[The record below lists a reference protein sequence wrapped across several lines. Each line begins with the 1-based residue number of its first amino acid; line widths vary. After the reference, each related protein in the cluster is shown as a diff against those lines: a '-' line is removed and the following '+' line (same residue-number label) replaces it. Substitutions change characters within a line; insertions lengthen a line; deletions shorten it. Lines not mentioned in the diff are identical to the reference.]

1 MVVQIIVFLISLIP
15 CVFYYYFLKR
25 LKGDNTEYKK
35 DCRKSLVKG
44 LGSAVPVFLLD
55 LVINILLGLIGISDT
70 ASPVVN
76 TLIRCFVV
84 NAFVEELVKVW
95 IGKKTIKK
103 NHDTV
108 SWLDMIAF
116 IAISSIGFEITE
128 SIVYIFSSSPGQL
141 LVRGLSVMHL
151 SFGLIEGWYNG
162 KYASTG
168 QKIYSVL
175 SLAVSMLIHGTYNFG
190 LSDEAPEILGVL
202 SLIFAAASLVYW
214 IYMIFWIRK
223 RKDDPVYSSPIY
235 GEAPAE
241 EPAAAE
247 E

>member
-25 LKGDNTEYKK
+25 LKGDNAEYKK
-35 DCRKSLVKG
+35 DCRKTLVKG

-128 SIVYIFSSSPGQL
+128 SIVYVLSSSPGQL
-141 LVRGLSVMHL
+141 LVRGLSIMHL

-175 SLAVSMLIHGTYNFG
+175 SLAVSML
-190 LSDEAPEILGVL
+190 ILGVL

-235 GEAPAE
+235 GEAPSE